1 MANAWTQERTVRLLL
16 DAALAHR
23 VRGERSR
30 ARTLLTEALEVA
42 EGENQPA
49 WVAAVRASI
58 GVLER
63 DEGNL
68 EAADAQLQH
77 AMRLRRESADRIGL
91 ARALGDLAG
100 VHLDAGR
107 AADATSCIGEAMAIS
122 TEIDRGRT
130 RAEVL
135 EQGGLVNAHLGDRA
149 RALDCFAESEEIYR
163 SLGDLTSAR
172 RVRTHAEHLD
182 AGQNGKDLDGEIT
195 AIERS
200 RLLNALEGEGWNQS
214 RAARRLGVTETRVR
228 NLMRRHGL
236 KPRNRRGRPRKGAE
250 QSR

>member
-1 MANAWTQERTVRLLL
+1 MPNAWTQEKLVRLLL

-23 VRGERSR
+23 VRGERGR

-42 EGENQPA
+42 EGEKQPT
-49 WVAAVRASI
+49 WIAAARASL

-63 DEGNL
+63 DEGNYD
-68 EAADAQLQH
+68 AAGSELGKALQ
-77 AMRLRRESADRIGL
+77 LRRETADRIGL

-100 VHLDAGR
+100 VHLNAGR
-107 AADATSCIGEAMAIS
+107 AHDASSCVKEALEIS
-122 TEIDRGRT
+122 SGLDRGRT

-135 EQGGLVNAHLGDRA
+135 EQGGLVHAHLGDRS
-149 RALDCFAESEEIYR
+149 RALSCLQESEEVYR
-163 SLGDLTSAR
+163 ALGDLAAAQ
-172 RVRTHAEHLD
+172 RVGVEIEGLGHVEGGT
-182 AGQNGKDLDGEIT
+182 DLDTQIT

-200 RLLNALEGEGWNQS
+200 RLMGALEAEAWNQS

-236 KPRNRRGRPRKGAE
+236 KPRNRRGRPRKAAE
-250 QSR
+250 ANH

>member
-1 MANAWTQERTVRLLL
+1 MIRLLL

-23 VRGERSR
+23 VRGERNR
-30 ARTLLTEALEVA
+30 ARTLMAEALELA
-42 EGENQPA
+42 EDEKQTA
-49 WVAAVRASI
+49 WVAAARASL

-68 EAADAQLQH
+68 DAAGSQLEH
-77 AMRLRRESADRIGL
+77 ATRLRRENADRTGL

-107 AADATSCIGEAMAIS
+107 HEDAVTCIGEAMDLS
-122 TEIDRGRT
+122 SGLDRGRT

-135 EQGGLVNAHLGDRA
+135 EQAGIVHAHLGDRS
-149 RALDCFAESEEIYR
+149 RAMACFADAEETYR
-163 SLGDLTSAR
+163 GFGDLGAAQ
-172 RVRTHAEHLD
+172 RVRVATERLGPREDGSNLD
-182 AGQNGKDLDGEIT
+182 NEIT
-195 AIERS
+195 TIERS

-236 KPRNRRGRPRKGAE
+236 KPRNRRGRPRKSAE
-250 QSR
+250 SSR

>member
-1 MANAWTQERTVRLLL
+1 M
-16 DAALAHR
+16 
-23 VRGERSR
+23 
-30 ARTLLTEALEVA
+30 TEALELA
-42 EGENQPA
+42 EGEHQTA
-49 WVAAVRASI
+49 WVAAARASL

-77 AMRLRRESADRIGL
+77 AMRLRRENADRIGL

-107 AADATSCIGEAMAIS
+107 AEDATNCIGEAMAIS

-135 EQGGLVNAHLGDRA
+135 EQGGLVHAHLGDRA

-163 SLGDLTSAR
+163 ALGDLASAR
-172 RVRTHAEHLD
+172 RVRIHAEHLN
-182 AGQNGKDLDGEIT
+182 AGENGKDLDGEIT

>member
-1 MANAWTQERTVRLLL
+1 MANAWTQEGMVRLLL

-23 VRGERSR
+23 VRGEWNR
-30 ARTLLTEALEVA
+30 ARTLMTEALELA
-42 EGENQPA
+42 EGEKQTA
-49 WVAAVRASI
+49 WVAAARASL

-68 EAADAQLQH
+68 EAAGSQLQH
-77 AMRLRRESADRIGL
+77 AMRLRRENADRTGL

-107 AADATSCIGEAMAIS
+107 PEDATTCIGEAMAIS
-122 TEIDRGRT
+122 SGLDLGRT

-135 EQGGLVNAHLGDRA
+135 EQGGLVHAHLGDRS

-163 SLGDLTSAR
+163 GLGDLAAAR
-172 RVRTHAEHLD
+172 RVRAQVERLGPKQEGSNLD
-182 AGQNGKDLDGEIT
+182 SEIT

-200 RLLNALEGEGWNQS
+200 RLLSALEGEGWNQS

-250 QSR
+250 SSR